1 MKKLDSKYIIYI
13 VLLVIAAIAVIYSS
27 VALIMD
33 GSPMLK
39 SMREHIKSANE
50 LHRDSLYND
59 AIEPYRRAVDMAP
72 QNPMTNY
79 NGGTNL
85 LLKNYKDIKDNIA
98 EPEVVAG
105 VYQDA
110 NTQFLTAAE
119 FESDKKNL
127 ASIYHNSALVYH
139 LTDSLEMAAEA
150 YKESLRNNP
159 DDHET
164 RYNLAVV
171 LHQLKQNQQ
180 NQQQNQDQQQ
190 QQNQDQQQQQNQ
202 DQQQQQNQD
211 QQQQQDQ
218 NQQQQQN
225 EQQQEQQQQQQAQ
238 AQQSEEE
245 MSKENAERLLEAAMQ
260 DEKAVL
266 EKVKREKNKSNKGKL
281 EKNW

>member
-1 MKKLDSKYIIYI
+1 MKKPDSKYILYI
-13 VLLVIAAIAVIYSS
+13 ALLVLAVIVVLYSS
-27 VALIMD
+27 AALIMD

-39 SMREHIKSANE
+39 SMREHVKSANE
-50 LHRDSLYND
+50 LHRDSLFND
-59 AIEPYRRAVDMAP
+59 AIEPYRRAVDMSP
-72 QNPMTNY
+72 ENSMTNY
-79 NGGTNL
+79 NSGTNL
-85 LLKNYKDIKDNIA
+85 LMKNYKDIKDNVA

-110 NTQFLTAAE
+110 NNQFLTAAE

-127 ASIYHNSALVYH
+127 ASIYHNSGLVYH

-159 DDHET
+159 NDHET

-180 NQQQNQDQQQ
+180 NQQNNQNQQQENQQQ
-190 QQNQDQQQQQNQ
+190 QQNQE
-202 DQQQQQNQD
+202 
-211 QQQQQDQ
+211 
-218 NQQQQQN
+218 QQQN
-225 EQQQEQQQQQQAQ
+225 EQKQDNNQQQNDQQKNQPQEQQQQQAQ

-260 DEKAVL
+260 DEKGVL
-266 EKVKREKNKSNKGKL
+266 EKVKREKNKATKGKL

>member
-1 MKKLDSKYIIYI
+1 MKKPDSKYILYI
-13 VLLVIAAIAVIYSS
+13 ALLVLAVIAVLYSS
-27 VALIMD
+27 AALIMD

-39 SMREHIKSANE
+39 SMREHVKSANE
-50 LHRDSLYND
+50 LHRDSLFND
-59 AIEPYRRAVDMAP
+59 AIEPYRRAVDMSP
-72 QNPMTNY
+72 ENSMTNY
-79 NGGTNL
+79 NSGTNL
-85 LLKNYKDIKDNIA
+85 LMKNYKDIKDNVA

-110 NTQFLTAAE
+110 NNQFLTAAE

-127 ASIYHNSALVYH
+127 ASIYHNSGLVYH

-180 NQQQNQDQQQ
+180 NQQNDQNQQQENQQQ
-190 QQNQDQQQQQNQ
+190 QQNQE
-202 DQQQQQNQD
+202 
-211 QQQQQDQ
+211 
-218 NQQQQQN
+218 QQQN
-225 EQQQEQQQQQQAQ
+225 EQKQDNNQQQNDQQKNQPQEQQQQQAQ

-260 DEKAVL
+260 DEKGVL
-266 EKVKREKNKSNKGKL
+266 EKVKREKNKATKGKL

>member
-13 VLLVIAAIAVIYSS
+13 VLVVIAAIAVIYSS

-39 SMREHIKSANE
+39 SMREHVKSANE
-50 LHRDSLYND
+50 LHRDSLYDN
-59 AIEPYRRAVDMAP
+59 AIEPYRRAMDMAP
-72 QNPMTNY
+72 QNPMTSY
-79 NGGTNL
+79 NSGTNL
-85 LLKNYKDIKDNIA
+85 LLKNYKDLKENIA

-110 NTQFLTAAE
+110 NNQFLTAAE

-190 QQNQDQQQQQNQ
+190 QQQQEQQQQQNQ
-202 DQQQQQNQD
+202 QEQQQQQNQ
-211 QQQQQDQ
+211 QE
-218 NQQQQQN
+218 QQQQQN
-225 EQQQEQQQQQQAQ
+225 QEQQQNEQQQQQQQAQ

-266 EKVKREKNKSNKGKL
+266 EKVKRERNKSNKGKL

>member
-1 MKKLDSKYIIYI
+1 MKKPDSKYILYI
-13 VLLVIAAIAVIYSS
+13 ALLVLAVIAVLYSS
-27 VALIMD
+27 AALIMD

-39 SMREHIKSANE
+39 SMREHVKSANE
-50 LHRDSLYND
+50 LHRDSLFND
-59 AIEPYRRAVDMAP
+59 AIEPYRRAVDMSP
-72 QNPMTNY
+72 ENSMTNY
-79 NGGTNL
+79 NSGTNL
-85 LLKNYKDIKDNIA
+85 LMKNYKDIKDNVA

-110 NTQFLTAAE
+110 NNQFLTAAE

-127 ASIYHNSALVYH
+127 ASIYHNSGLVYH

-180 NQQQNQDQQQ
+180 NQQDNQNQQQENQQQ
-190 QQNQDQQQQQNQ
+190 QQNQE
-202 DQQQQQNQD
+202 
-211 QQQQQDQ
+211 
-218 NQQQQQN
+218 QQQN
-225 EQQQEQQQQQQAQ
+225 EQKQDNNQQQNDQQKNQPQEQQQQQAQ

-260 DEKAVL
+260 DEKGVL
-266 EKVKREKNKSNKGKL
+266 EKVKREKNKATKGKL

>member
-1 MKKLDSKYIIYI
+1 MKKLDSKHIIYI
-13 VLLVIAAIAVIYSS
+13 ILLLLAVIAVLYSAT
-27 VALIMD
+27 ALVMD

-50 LHRDSLYND
+50 LHCDSLYD
-59 AIEPYRRAVDMAP
+59 SAIEPYRRAMDMAP
-72 QNPMTNY
+72 DNPITNY
-79 NGGTNL
+79 NSGTNL
-85 LLKNYKDIKDNIA
+85 LLKNYKDIKDNLA
-98 EPEVVAG
+98 DPEVVAG
-105 VYQDA
+105 VYNDA

-119 FESDKKNL
+119 YESDKKNL
-127 ASIYHNSALVYH
+127 ASIYHNSGLVYH

-159 DDHET
+159 NDHET

-180 NQQQNQDQQQ
+180 NQQNQQNNQEQQEKKENQQQ
-190 QQNQDQQQQQNQ
+190 QQQQQQQE
-202 DQQQQQNQD
+202 
-211 QQQQQDQ
+211 
-218 NQQQQQN
+218 QQN
-225 EQQQEQQQQQQAQ
+225 EQQQGNNNQQQNQQQAQ
-238 AQQSEEE
+238 AGQSEEE

-266 EKVKREKNKSNKGKL
+266 EKVKREKSKSSKGKL

>member
-1 MKKLDSKYIIYI
+1 MKKPDSKYILYI
-13 VLLVIAAIAVIYSS
+13 ALLVLAVIAVLYSS
-27 VALIMD
+27 AALIMD

-39 SMREHIKSANE
+39 SMREHVKSANE
-50 LHRDSLYND
+50 LHRDSLFND
-59 AIEPYRRAVDMAP
+59 AIEPYRRAVDMSP
-72 QNPMTNY
+72 ENSMTNY
-79 NGGTNL
+79 NSGTNL
-85 LLKNYKDIKDNIA
+85 LMKNYKDIKDNVA

-110 NTQFLTAAE
+110 NNQFLTAAE

-127 ASIYHNSALVYH
+127 ASIYHNSGLVYH

-180 NQQQNQDQQQ
+180 NQQNNQNQQQENQQQQQQ
-190 QQNQDQQQQQNQ
+190 QQNQE
-202 DQQQQQNQD
+202 
-211 QQQQQDQ
+211 
-218 NQQQQQN
+218 QQQN
-225 EQQQEQQQQQQAQ
+225 EQKQDNNQQQNDQQKNQPQEQQQQQAQ

-260 DEKAVL
+260 DEKGVL
-266 EKVKREKNKSNKGKL
+266 EKVKREKNKATKGKL

>member
-1 MKKLDSKYIIYI
+1 MKKPDSKYILYI
-13 VLLVIAAIAVIYSS
+13 ALLVIAVIAVLYSS
-27 VALIMD
+27 AALIMD

-39 SMREHIKSANE
+39 SMREHVKSANE
-50 LHRDSLYND
+50 LHRDSLFND
-59 AIEPYRRAVDMAP
+59 AIEPYRRAVDMSP
-72 QNPMTNY
+72 ENSMTNY
-79 NGGTNL
+79 NSGTNL
-85 LLKNYKDIKDNIA
+85 LMKNYKDIKDNVA

-110 NTQFLTAAE
+110 NNQFLTAAE

-127 ASIYHNSALVYH
+127 ASIYHNSGLVYH

-180 NQQQNQDQQQ
+180 NQQDNQNQQQENKEQQQQ
-190 QQNQDQQQQQNQ
+190 QQNQE
-202 DQQQQQNQD
+202 
-211 QQQQQDQ
+211 
-218 NQQQQQN
+218 QQQN
-225 EQQQEQQQQQQAQ
+225 EQKQDNNQQQNDQQKNQPQEQQQQQAQ
-238 AQQSEEE
+238 AQLSEEE

-260 DEKAVL
+260 DEKGVL
-266 EKVKREKNKSNKGKL
+266 EKVKREKNKATKGKL

>member
-1 MKKLDSKYIIYI
+1 MKKPDSKYILYI
-13 VLLVIAAIAVIYSS
+13 ALLVIATIAVIYSS
-27 VALIMD
+27 VALIMH

-39 SMREHIKSANE
+39 SMREHVKSANE
-50 LHRDSLYND
+50 FHRDSLYD
-59 AIEPYRRAVDMAP
+59 KAIEPYRRAMDMDP
-72 QNPMTNY
+72 QNPMTSY
-79 NGGTNL
+79 NSGTNL
-85 LLKNYKDIKDNIA
+85 LLKNYKDIKDNVA
-98 EPEVVAG
+98 DPKVVAG
-105 VYQDA
+105 VYSDA

-119 FESDKKNL
+119 FENEKKNL

-180 NQQQNQDQQQ
+180 NQQDNQQQQENKEEQQQQEQNQQQQQ
-190 QQNQDQQQQQNQ
+190 QQNQE
-202 DQQQQQNQD
+202 
-211 QQQQQDQ
+211 
-218 NQQQQQN
+218 QQQN
-225 EQQQEQQQQQQAQ
+225 EQQQNEQQQQQQQ
-238 AQQSEEE
+238 VQPQQSEDE

-260 DEKAVL
+260 DEKGVL
-266 EKVKREKNKSNKGKL
+266 EKVKREKNKSSKGKL

>member
-1 MKKLDSKYIIYI
+1 MKKPDSKYILYI
-13 VLLVIAAIAVIYSS
+13 ALLVLAVIAVLYSS
-27 VALIMD
+27 AALIMD

-39 SMREHIKSANE
+39 SMREHVKSAND
-50 LHRDSLYND
+50 LHRDSLFND
-59 AIEPYRRAVDMAP
+59 AIEPYRRAVDMSP
-72 QNPMTNY
+72 ENSMTNY
-79 NGGTNL
+79 NSGTNL
-85 LLKNYKDIKDNIA
+85 LMKNYKDIKDNVA

-110 NTQFLTAAE
+110 NNQFLTAAE

-127 ASIYHNSALVYH
+127 ASIYHNSGLVYH

-180 NQQQNQDQQQ
+180 NQQNNQNQQQENQQQ
-190 QQNQDQQQQQNQ
+190 QQNQE
-202 DQQQQQNQD
+202 
-211 QQQQQDQ
+211 
-218 NQQQQQN
+218 QQQN
-225 EQQQEQQQQQQAQ
+225 EQKQDNNQQQNDQQKNQPQEQQQQQAQ

-260 DEKAVL
+260 DEKGVL
-266 EKVKREKNKSNKGKL
+266 EKVKREKNKATKGKL

>member
-13 VLLVIAAIAVIYSS
+13 VLVVIAVIAVIYSS

-39 SMREHIKSANE
+39 SMREHVKSANE
-50 LHRDSLYND
+50 LHRDSLYDN
-59 AIEPYRRAVDMAP
+59 AIEPYRRAMDMAP
-72 QNPMTNY
+72 QNPMTSY
-79 NGGTNL
+79 NSGTNL
-85 LLKNYKDIKDNIA
+85 LLKNYKDLKENIA

-110 NTQFLTAAE
+110 NNQFLTAAE

-190 QQNQDQQQQQNQ
+190 QQQQEQQQQQNQQEQQNQ
-202 DQQQQQNQD
+202 DQQQQQ
-211 QQQQQDQ
+211 
-218 NQQQQQN
+218 QQN
-225 EQQQEQQQQQQAQ
+225 EQQQQQQQQQQQAQ

-266 EKVKREKNKSNKGKL
+266 EKVKRERNKSNKGKL

>member
-1 MKKLDSKYIIYI
+1 MKKLDSKYITYI

-211 QQQQQDQ
+211 QQQQQNQ

-225 EQQQEQQQQQQAQ
+225 EQQQQQQQQAQ

>member
-202 DQQQQQNQD
+202 DQQQQQNQN

-225 EQQQEQQQQQQAQ
+225 EQQQEQQQQAQ

>member
-1 MKKLDSKYIIYI
+1 MKKPDSKYILYI
-13 VLLVIAAIAVIYSS
+13 TLLVLAVIAVLYSS
-27 VALIMD
+27 TALIMD

-39 SMREHIKSANE
+39 SMREHVKSANE
-50 LHRDSLYND
+50 LHRDSLFND
-59 AIEPYRRAVDMAP
+59 AIEPYRRAVDMSP
-72 QNPMTNY
+72 ENSMTNY
-79 NGGTNL
+79 NSGTNL
-85 LLKNYKDIKDNIA
+85 LMKNYKDIKDNVA

-110 NTQFLTAAE
+110 NNQFLTAAE

-127 ASIYHNSALVYH
+127 ASIYHNSGLVYH

-180 NQQQNQDQQQ
+180 NQQNNQNQQQENQQQQQQQQ
-190 QQNQDQQQQQNQ
+190 QQNQE
-202 DQQQQQNQD
+202 
-211 QQQQQDQ
+211 
-218 NQQQQQN
+218 QQQN
-225 EQQQEQQQQQQAQ
+225 EQKQDNNQQQNDQQKNQPQEQQQQQAQ
-238 AQQSEEE
+238 AQHSEEE

-260 DEKAVL
+260 DEKGVL
-266 EKVKREKNKSNKGKL
+266 EKVKREKNKATKGKL